1 MMDDTSNIDTK
12 AAEGNDAQGRASGVV
27 NANGFDTDGS
37 ALGPDAQRPDARTNR
52 ERIVADTGLDARI
65 AAIVEPVAE
74 QMGYHLVRVRIT
86 GNHGTT
92 VQIMAERHD
101 GTMTVDDCEALSR
114 AIAPALDVEDP
125 IDRAYHLE
133 VSSPGIDRPLVRR
146 HDFAL
151 WAGHLMKLETRE
163 PVMGRRRYRGRV
175 VSVGEDGFVLE
186 ADTPTYGGE
195 PRVAVPFSQ
204 VQDARL
210 ILTDELIEASL
221 KADKA
226 ARKARGETQP
236 GVGREG
242 EGANDNSASDA

>member
-1 MMDDTSNIDTK
+1 MDDTSNIDLQRTE
-12 AAEGNDAQGRASGVV
+12 ADAGSITG
-27 NANGFDTDGS
+27 ANGLDVDG
-37 ALGPDAQRPDARTNR
+37 AGLGAQAKRPDADTNR
-52 ERIVADTGLDARI
+52 ERVVADTGLDARI
-65 AAIVEPVAE
+65 AAIVEPVIE

-86 GNHGTT
+86 GNNGTT

-101 GTMTVDDCEALSR
+101 GTMTVDDCEAISR

-175 VSVGEDGFVLE
+175 ISVGEDGFVLE
-186 ADTPTYGGE
+186 ADTPSYGGE
-195 PRVAVPFSQ
+195 PRVAVPFAQ

-242 EGANDNSASDA
+242 EGANDNMADDTAHDA